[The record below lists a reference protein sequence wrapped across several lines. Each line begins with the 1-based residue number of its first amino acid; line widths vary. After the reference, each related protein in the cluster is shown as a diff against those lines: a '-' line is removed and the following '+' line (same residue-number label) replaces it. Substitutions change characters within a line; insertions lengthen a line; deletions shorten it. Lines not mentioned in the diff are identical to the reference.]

1 MKQYTYED
9 AYRESLEYFE
19 GDELAA
25 NIFITK
31 YALQANDGTY
41 LEKSPDDMHLRMARE
56 FARIEK
62 NYPNPMSE
70 EDIYSL
76 FRKFKYV
83 VPQGSP
89 MSGIGNKNKIQ
100 SLSNCFVIESPFD
113 SYSGILKTDQEQ
125 VQIMKRRGGVGFD
138 ISNIRP
144 KGLDTS
150 NAAKTTDGIEVFMDR
165 FSNSCREVAQG
176 GRRGALMITVS
187 VHHPQIMEFVKI
199 KQDLTRVTGANIS
212 IRLTDEFMTAV
223 KKGDNYH
230 QRWPVDSKTPTVS
243 QMADARE
250 LWDEIIVSA
259 HGFAEPGLLFWDTAI
274 KMTPSDVYSEEG
286 FGSTSTNP
294 CVVGQTLIAVAD
306 GRNAVS
312 IKQLAIEGHDVP
324 VYCTNPDTG
333 RTEIKMGRNPRKT
346 GEFREV
352 WKLVLDDGTTL
363 IATPDHKVLTK
374 NLEYVEIKDLKP
386 GTSLIPFN
394 TFNSNSYRQI
404 CNTGASMSGG
414 AKRNRRQYRLI
425 HNFHHGETNSKKY
438 AIHHVDYNSKND
450 SVDNLKVML
459 HEEHRRLHAD
469 GMMGADN
476 PYFKMTDLWKKDFA
490 SHPGKS
496 NGRYSGYSNEAMI
509 CEGRKVFLEHG
520 KFTSKLWQV
529 HAKKIG
535 APQFVGNKFRFG
547 TWNNF
552 KSVVVNN
559 HKVAYVEK
567 VGNEDVYNIT
577 VDDYHNYNVITSF
590 EEGFVKS
597 SGICVKNCGEIILS
611 PYDSCRLM
619 LINLTSFI
627 TDSWGVNSYFNFG
640 EFADVV
646 QKAQRLMD
654 DMIDLEVEQ
663 VEKIIQKIEEDP
675 EPDGVKQIEK
685 DLWENIQ
692 TMAILGRRTGL
703 GITGLGD
710 ALAMLGITYG
720 SEDSVAMT
728 EEIYKQLALNSYDSS
743 IQLAK
748 ERGSFP
754 AFDFNKEKNHPF
766 LDRILSEL
774 LPSRVEDYVEFG
786 RRNIANT
793 TTAPAGSV
801 SMLTQTT
808 SGIEPAF
815 MLHYTRRKKINPN
828 DENATVDFIDNSGDS
843 WTEFQVYHHNFSQW
857 LNSLSAPD
865 VPEKFTN
872 EQLVKLSPYSNAT
885 ANEIDWINK
894 VKLQSVAQKWVC
906 HAISNTTNLPNDVDI
921 ETVKKVY
928 MTGWE
933 SGCKGI
939 TVYRD
944 GCRSGVLVAASQ
956 KSLNENTFADQHAPR
971 RPEVLDC
978 EIHQANIKGKAWTI
992 LVGLMNGRP
1001 YEVIGGLAEYVEI
1014 SRKHKYGKIRRR
1026 PRKSVDS
1033 KYDLIVG
1040 TNGDEMIINDVITIF
1055 ANPNHS
1061 SFTRTISL
1069 ALRHGAPI
1077 QYVVEQLQKDK
1088 DADLFSFS
1096 KVIARCLKKHIPDGT
1111 VGGDKDCASCGAENS
1126 LKYQEGC
1133 VACTSC
1139 GSSKCG

>member
-1 MKQYTYED
+1 MKQYTYEE
-9 AYRESLEYFE
+9 AYTESLEYFN

-25 NIFITK
+25 NVFITK
-31 YALQANDGTY
+31 YALQDTNGDY
-41 LEKSPDDMHLRMARE
+41 LEKTPDDMHLRMARE
-56 FARIEK
+56 FFRIEN
-62 NYPNPMSE
+62 NYPNALSE
-70 EDIYSL
+70 EEIYRL
-76 FRKFKYV
+76 FRKFEYI

-100 SLSNCFVIESPFD
+100 SLSNCFVIESPCD
-113 SYSGILKTDQEQ
+113 SYGGILKTDQEQ

-138 ISNIRP
+138 ISSIRP

-199 KQDLTRVTGANIS
+199 KQNITRVTGANIS
-212 IRLTDEFMTAV
+212 IRLTDEFMRAV

-230 QRWPVDSKTPTVS
+230 QRWPVDSKTPHVS
-243 QMADARE
+243 QMVDAKE
-250 LWDEIIVSA
+250 LWDEIIKSA
-259 HGFAEPGLLFWDTAI
+259 HGFAEPGLLFWDTAK
-274 KMTPSDVYSEEG
+274 KMTPSDVYYEEG

-294 CVVGQTLIAVAD
+294 
-306 GRNAVS
+306 
-312 IKQLAIEGHDVP
+312 
-324 VYCTNPDTG
+324 
-333 RTEIKMGRNPRKT
+333 
-346 GEFREV
+346 
-352 WKLVLDDGTTL
+352 
-363 IATPDHKVLTK
+363 
-374 NLEYVEIKDLKP
+374 
-386 GTSLIPFN
+386 
-394 TFNSNSYRQI
+394 
-404 CNTGASMSGG
+404 
-414 AKRNRRQYRLI
+414 
-425 HNFHHGETNSKKY
+425 
-438 AIHHVDYNSKND
+438 
-450 SVDNLKVML
+450 
-459 HEEHRRLHAD
+459 
-469 GMMGADN
+469 
-476 PYFKMTDLWKKDFA
+476 
-490 SHPGKS
+490 
-496 NGRYSGYSNEAMI
+496 
-509 CEGRKVFLEHG
+509 
-520 KFTSKLWQV
+520 
-529 HAKKIG
+529 
-535 APQFVGNKFRFG
+535 
-547 TWNNF
+547 
-552 KSVVVNN
+552 
-559 HKVAYVEK
+559 
-567 VGNEDVYNIT
+567 
-577 VDDYHNYNVITSF
+577 
-590 EEGFVKS
+590 
-597 SGICVKNCGEIILS
+597 CGEIILS

-619 LINLTSFI
+619 LVNLTGFI
-627 TDSWGVNSYFNFG
+627 SDQWGVNSYFDFG

-654 DMIDLEVEQ
+654 DMIDLEIEQ
-663 VEKIIQKIEEDP
+663 VDKIIKKIEEDP
-675 EPDGVKQIEK
+675 EPDEVKQIEK
-685 DLWENIQ
+685 DLWENIK

-720 SEDSVAMT
+720 SEESVSMT
-728 EEIYKQLALNSYDSS
+728 EEIYKWLALNSYESS

-754 AFDFNKEKNHPF
+754 AFDLNKEKNHPF

-774 LPSRVEDYVEFG
+774 TPQCVEDYVEFG

-843 WTEFQVYHHNFSQW
+843 WTEFQVYHHNFKEW
-857 LNSLSAPD
+857 LSSLAAPD

-885 ANEIDWINK
+885 ASEIDWVNK
-894 VKLQSVAQKWVC
+894 VQMQSVAQKWVC
-906 HAISNTTNLPNDVDI
+906 HAISNTTNLPKDVDV

-928 MTGWE
+928 MAGWE

-944 GCRSGVLVAASQ
+944 GCRTGVLVAS
-956 KSLNENTFADQHAPR
+956 KSVLNENTFADQHAPR
-971 RPEVLDC
+971 RPEILDC

-1040 TNGDEMIINDVITIF
+1040 TNGDEMIINDVITVF

-1111 VGGDKDCASCGAENS
+1111 VGGDKDCANCGAENS